1 MKWYLKILKSFLF
14 VLLINLIVLLSISF
28 NIKRLLLEGIVVETI
43 KDTIVKQN
51 YKTENLIIPEE
62 EINAITDD
70 ERVREILKSKEI
82 QDLLNK
88 YLDITIDTIIDEESI
103 EEIELEK
110 DILEYLSDNKET
122 LSKAVGQDITEEM
135 IDSTKKQF
143 EGKDMSRAF
152 KQTLNNTKNSVSKE
166 EKIVLKGYKVLRS
179 QSFRLGMIFCIIV
192 TLILIAMIQKSFHK
206 WVLTLGEAITIS
218 GILLIAFNFI
228 LKQILFSA
236 TKSFVLHAN
245 SFLYSSLQIMISGI
259 IITAIYM
266 IIARIIT
273 KRKEKQQNVLS

>member
-28 NIKRLLLEGIVVETI
+28 NIKKLLLDGIVVETI
-43 KDTIVKQN
+43 KDTIVKQD
-51 YKTENLIIPEE
+51 YKTENYIIPEE

-135 IDSTKKQF
+135 ITSTKEQLD
-143 EGKDMSRAF
+143 GKDMSRAF

-166 EKIVLKGYKVLRS
+166 EKMVLKGYKVLRS

-192 TLILIAMIQKSFHK
+192 TLILIAMIQKSFYK
-206 WVLTLGEAITIS
+206 WILTLGEAITIS

-245 SFLYSSLQIMISGI
+245 SFLFSSIQIMIIGI
-259 IITAIYM
+259 IITALYM
-266 IIARIIT
+266 VTARIII
-273 KRKEKQQNVLS
+273 KRKEKKQNVLS

>member
-43 KDTIVKQN
+43 KDTIVKQD

-236 TKSFVLHAN
+236 TKSFVLNAN